1 MLSGRSLVCSNR
13 TASGCA
19 DQARNEVDTTRTCVL
34 NRFRGFSELL
44 LYIKFAIYSVGNRG
58 ILIFRDSWHLSQFHL
73 LPFAFYVGAF
83 DSHRTH
89 CCTLYKST
97 QDNLKK
103 PENPSLVANETGRE
117 VTVVSIQAQQVLPP
131 CYQVAQPNCRLGML
145 TPLFLVASFKRDLTS
160 KFSNGCCVLTYTVLS
175 WQFQKEGWREDTISM
190 SASRVKEAQLIC
202 ISLRTASVD

>member
-13 TASGCA
+13 TASGCV
-19 DQARNEVDTTRTCVL
+19 DQARNEVDTTRTGVL

-44 LYIKFAIYSVGNRG
+44 LYIKFAINSVGNRG

-73 LPFAFYVGAF
+73 LPFAFCVGPF

-117 VTVVSIQAQQVLPP
+117 VTVVSLQAQQVLPP

-145 TPLFLVASFKRDLTS
+145 TPLFLVASFKRDLKS
-160 KFSNGCCVLTYTVLS
+160 KFSNGCCALTYTVLS

-190 SASRVKEAQLIC
+190 SASRVK
-202 ISLRTASVD
+202 RHN